1 MRGKRPFAGR
11 FPFLLVF
18 SPGFLYNKKD
28 NAPRGEKGG
37 RALHY
42 IYAVMMLAAGLILIF
57 SLSKE
62 NKVFYVAGGYFLFLG
77 GWWLANGLLPEADLF
92 AGGWGIAFKVITA
105 LVLVVLVAVFVKEYR
120 KKGRDPGEKERPQG
134 PKKD

>member
-1 MRGKRPFAGR
+1 M
-11 FPFLLVF
+11 
-18 SPGFLYNKKD
+18 
-28 NAPRGEKGG
+28 
-37 RALHY
+37 HY
-42 IYAVMMLAAGLILIF
+42 ISAVMMLAAGLILIF

-77 GWWLANGLLPEADLF
+77 GWWLADGLLPEADLF

-134 PKKD
+134 TKKD

>member
-1 MRGKRPFAGR
+1 M
-11 FPFLLVF
+11 
-18 SPGFLYNKKD
+18 
-28 NAPRGEKGG
+28 
-37 RALHY
+37 HY

-77 GWWLANGLLPEADLF
+77 GWWLADGLLPEADLF

-120 KKGRDPGEKERPQG
+120 KKGGGIRGKGAAPGHQKGLSPWLEGECWKKRPSRRERG
-134 PKKD
+134 TRCGSHADHCL

>member
-1 MRGKRPFAGR
+1 M
-11 FPFLLVF
+11 
-18 SPGFLYNKKD
+18 
-28 NAPRGEKGG
+28 
-37 RALHY
+37 HY
-42 IYAVMMLAAGLILIF
+42 IYAVMMLAAADPDFLPFQREQGVLCG
-57 SLSKE
+57 
-62 NKVFYVAGGYFLFLG
+62 GGYFLFLG
-77 GWWLANGLLPEADLF
+77 GWWLADGLLPEADLF

>member
-1 MRGKRPFAGR
+1 M
-11 FPFLLVF
+11 
-18 SPGFLYNKKD
+18 
-28 NAPRGEKGG
+28 
-37 RALHY
+37 HY

-77 GWWLANGLLPEADLF
+77 GWWLADGLLPEADLF

-105 LVLVVLVAVFVKEYR
+105 LVLVVLVARGKGAAPGPQKGLSPWLEGECW
-120 KKGRDPGEKERPQG
+120 KKRPSRRERG
-134 PKKD
+134 TRCGSHADHCL